1 MFNSTYK
8 IEQKQH
14 KNAKKERKAL
24 YKLMKNAVYGKN
36 GKLKKLNQCNI
47 CKQPKML
54 FNKIDIQTRY
64 LLHKV
69 FDNDLVTIRKT
80 KVTLTLNKLAY
91 IELCI
96 LELSIVLIYEL
107 HYDYIKHKYGNN
119 SRLLLTETKSV
130 MYEIK
135 TEDISKDF
143 SNDKEMFCFNNY

>member
-1 MFNSTYK
+1 MN
-8 IEQKQH
+8 
-14 KNAKKERKAL
+14 
-24 YKLMKNAVYGKN
+24 NAVYGKN
-36 GKLKKLNQCNI
+36 GKLEKLNQCNI

-107 HYDYIKHKYGNN
+107 HYNYIKHKYGNN

-135 TEDISKDF
+135 TADISKDF
-143 SNDKEMFCFNNY
+143 SNNKEMFCFNNY

>member
-1 MFNSTYK
+1 MNNS
-8 IEQKQH
+8 
-14 KNAKKERKAL
+14 
-24 YKLMKNAVYGKN
+24 VYGKN
-36 GKLKKLNQCNI
+36 GKLKKFNQCNI

-64 LLHKV
+64 LLHKA

-135 TEDISKDF
+135 TADISKDF
-143 SNDKEMFCFNNY
+143 SNNKEMFCFNNY

>member
-1 MFNSTYK
+1 MN
-8 IEQKQH
+8 
-14 KNAKKERKAL
+14 
-24 YKLMKNAVYGKN
+24 NAVYGKN
-36 GKLKKLNQCNI
+36 GKLKKFNQCNI

-64 LLHKV
+64 LLHKA

-96 LELSIVLIYEL
+96 LKLSIVLIYEL

-130 MYEIK
+130 MCEIK
-135 TEDISKDF
+135 TADISKDF
-143 SNDKEMFCFNNY
+143 SNNKEMFCFNNY

>member
-1 MFNSTYK
+1 MN
-8 IEQKQH
+8 
-14 KNAKKERKAL
+14 
-24 YKLMKNAVYGKN
+24 NAVYGKN
-36 GKLKKLNQCNI
+36 GKLKKFNQCNI

-64 LLHKV
+64 LLHKA

>member
-8 IEQKQH
+8 KEQKQH
-14 KNAKKERKAL
+14 KNAEKERKAL
-24 YKLMKNAVYGKN
+24 YKLMNNAVYGKN
-36 GKLKKLNQCNI
+36 GKLKKFNQCNI

>member
-1 MFNSTYK
+1 
-8 IEQKQH
+8 
-14 KNAKKERKAL
+14 
-24 YKLMKNAVYGKN
+24 MKNAVYGKN

-69 FDNDLVTIRKT
+69 FDNDLVTICKT

-96 LELSIVLIYEL
+96 LELSKVLIYKL

>member
-1 MFNSTYK
+1 
-8 IEQKQH
+8 
-14 KNAKKERKAL
+14 
-24 YKLMKNAVYGKN
+24 MKNAVYGKN

-96 LELSIVLIYEL
+96 LELSKVLIYKL

>member
-14 KNAKKERKAL
+14 KNAEKERKAL

-64 LLHKV
+64 LLHKA

-91 IELCI
+91 IELST

>member
-14 KNAKKERKAL
+14 KNAEKERKAL

-54 FNKIDIQTRY
+54 FNKIDIQIRY

-135 TEDISKDF
+135 TADISKDF
-143 SNDKEMFCFNNY
+143 SNNKEMFCFNNH

>member
-1 MFNSTYK
+1 MFKSTYK

-14 KNAKKERKAL
+14 KNSEKEGKAL

-54 FNKIDIQTRY
+54 FNKIDIQIRY

-96 LELSIVLIYEL
+96 LELSKVLIYKL

>member
-1 MFNSTYK
+1 
-8 IEQKQH
+8 
-14 KNAKKERKAL
+14 
-24 YKLMKNAVYGKN
+24 MKNTVYGKN

-54 FNKIDIQTRY
+54 FNKIDIQIRY

>member
-1 MFNSTYK
+1 MN
-8 IEQKQH
+8 
-14 KNAKKERKAL
+14 
-24 YKLMKNAVYGKN
+24 NAVYGKN
-36 GKLKKLNQCNI
+36 GKLKKFNQCNI

-54 FNKIDIQTRY
+54 YNKIDIQTRY
-64 LLHKV
+64 LLHKA

-135 TEDISKDF
+135 TGDISKDF
-143 SNDKEMFCFNNY
+143 GNDKEMFCFNNYWPQNIIIIQTNKWLVKCKLK